1 MAGITAGK
9 IAEIITLSHRAFNK
23 RPVAFLLLPANFAF
37 LLGSRRTTRSRYL
50 NRMTQA
56 P

>member
-37 LLGSRRTTRSRYL
+37 QPARS
-50 NRMTQA
+50 TQIPRFLRIA
-56 P
+56 DPL